1 MEGTRAARLRND
13 LWEAESMDLTFLA
26 QGATAEAAK
35 ETVGVIQTIL
45 SGGPLLILAVL
56 VVVQGRI
63 IYQQYMR
70 IQKLEEEFRVSSV
83 ALLKDQIAQV
93 EPMTQALTQT
103 NDMLRRVDK
112 TMKETA
118 TALVQANTVLGDRG
132 RGGRVDV

>member
-1 MEGTRAARLRND
+1 
-13 LWEAESMDLTFLA
+13 MDLTFLA
-26 QGATAEAAK
+26 QGATASAAK

-70 IQKLEEEFRVSSV
+70 IQKLEEEFRISSV